1 VVRRGD
7 EVLDGTPGNS
17 ELFGARQVIQA
28 AVDIEAVGLLD
39 TFPGCGAPV
48 PHASYESLR
57 DELIA
62 RLRDAL
68 PLDGVLLVLHGAMA
82 TDAEDDIEADLVR
95 AVRGVVGPGVPVVA
109 SMDLHAAVSENT
121 AELLDGLVG
130 FKTCPHTDYVETGQ
144 SAAQLLLDT
153 VRGNVHPGVLLRAI
167 PMITAAEA
175 HDTKIGPL
183 APHMTRA
190 QSLVDGLDVLDVS
203 IFAAQ
208 PWLDTARTRW
218 TVTVTYNPDTADG
231 YARASAVADD
241 VVAQLTADV
250 DAFAVSKARPE
261 SAWQEILAF
270 AEGPVLVADSG
281 DSPSA
286 GADGTSMDC
295 LSHLI
300 GRGLPSVLA
309 SLTDPQLARLAS
321 MSHPGDRIAGGPL
334 AETVEVV
341 STSTGRFDRTYP
353 AGPVDVG
360 ACAVVRVANATVVVT
375 EQAAMMVDTS
385 LFDHVGIDP
394 SQFDVVQVKS
404 AGGFRALWGP
414 ISDRIVVV
422 DSLGAS
428 TSRLSELPF
437 TKVDRSMWPFATIHS
452 SQIGAS
458 R

>member
-1 VVRRGD
+1 
-7 EVLDGTPGNS
+7 
-17 ELFGARQVIQA
+17 
-28 AVDIEAVGLLD
+28 
-39 TFPGCGAPV
+39 
-48 PHASYESLR
+48 
-57 DELIA
+57 
-62 RLRDAL
+62 
-68 PLDGVLLVLHGAMA
+68 
-82 TDAEDDIEADLVR
+82 
-95 AVRGVVGPGVPVVA
+95 
-109 SMDLHAAVSENT
+109 
-121 AELLDGLVG
+121 
-130 FKTCPHTDYVETGQ
+130 
-144 SAAQLLLDT
+144 
-153 VRGNVHPGVLLRAI
+153 
-167 PMITAAEA
+167 MITAAEA